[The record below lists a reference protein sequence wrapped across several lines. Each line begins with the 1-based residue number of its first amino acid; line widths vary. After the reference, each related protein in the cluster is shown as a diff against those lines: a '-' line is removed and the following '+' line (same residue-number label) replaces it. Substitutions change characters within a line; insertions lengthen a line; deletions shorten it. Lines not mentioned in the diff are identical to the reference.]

1 MEQIADIKSIF
12 IGTPEFGAIVLDEV
26 VNAGLKPSLVLTSLD
41 KPVGRKQLLTKPAVK
56 IIAEKH
62 GIPIL
67 QAEKM
72 ADAKD
77 KIQNINPDVI
87 LVAAFGKI
95 LPKEILEIPKH
106 GALNLHP
113 SLLPRWRGA
122 SPIQHTILSGDTE
135 TGATIILMDDKID
148 HGPIVAAKKYEGDL
162 STISYKDL
170 EKELAEL
177 GAKLM
182 IETVP
187 KWVSGKIKPE
197 PQEED
202 LATYTNVLRKEDG
215 RIIWKNWAKEIER
228 QIRAFSFWPGTYCI
242 WPENDEVKQIKILK
256 VCVQAQK
263 DHGPFGVLGKTF
275 MATNEQIAV
284 QCGKDFLIIEELQ
297 MEGKK
302 PMKVRD
308 FLNGHPDFI
317 GKILE

>member
-1 MEQIADIKSIF
+1 MISDIKSIF
-12 IGTPEFGAIVLDEV
+12 IGTPEFGAIVLDGV
-26 VNAGLKPSLVLTSLD
+26 VNAGLKPALAITSQD
-41 KPVGRKQLLTKPAVK
+41 KPVGRKQILTPPPVK

-67 QAEKM
+67 QIEKM
-72 ADAKD
+72 QDAKD
-77 KIQNINPDVI
+77 KIQDISPDII

-95 LPKEILEIPKH
+95 LPKEILEISKH
-106 GALNLHP
+106 GALNVHP

-135 TGATIILMDDKID
+135 AGVTIILMDEEID
-148 HGPIVAAKKYEGDL
+148 HGPILATKKYEGEL
-162 STISYKDL
+162 SEIFYKDL

-177 GAKLM
+177 GAKLI
-182 IETVP
+182 IETAP
-187 KWVSGKIKPE
+187 KWVMGEIKPE

-228 QIRAFSFWPGTYCI
+228 QTRAFSSWPGTYCI
-242 WPENDEVKQIKILK
+242 WPENNDVRQIKILK
-256 VCVQAQK
+256 ACVLTQK

-297 MEGKK
+297 LEGKK

-308 FLNGHPDFI
+308 FLNGHPDFV